1 MKYEL
6 VELRVKEGF
15 VTEYL
20 RELFRVNN
28 QEVIGRSRPISDF
41 TAEQLERIKK
51 GELVWPP
58 CEGSE

>member
-6 VELRVKEGF
+6 VELRVKDGF

-20 RELFRVNN
+20 RELFRINN
-28 QEVIGRSRPISDF
+28 HDVVGRSRPISDF
-41 TAEQLERIKK
+41 TAEQLERIKN
-51 GELVWPP
+51 GELVWPS